1 MEPKL
6 LSDKIQE
13 FIDWLEEMTEFGEWN
28 PKIKIEVQMKLIE
41 IITQK

>member
-28 PKIKIEVQMKLIE
+28 SKIKIEVQMKLIE
-41 IITQK
+41 IMTQK